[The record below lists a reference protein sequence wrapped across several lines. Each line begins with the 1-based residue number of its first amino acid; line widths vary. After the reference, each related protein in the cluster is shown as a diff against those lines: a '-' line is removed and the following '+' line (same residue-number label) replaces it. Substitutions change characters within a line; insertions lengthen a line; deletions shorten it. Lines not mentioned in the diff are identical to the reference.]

1 MGVEPTRLSAHG
13 PQPCLSANSS
23 TSAIGFD
30 IIICS
35 GGMSRNPTKKP
46 PHPMEEAMTIIL
58 DAMGSDQFPNPE
70 IHAAVVA
77 AREFSEEIILVG
89 DEIIIS
95 PKLKELNA
103 GNLPIRVEHAPD
115 LVEMGEKPVEAA
127 KRKPR
132 NSMAV
137 GLNLVKERVGEAF
150 VTAGNTGAAM
160 FNALRTLGRI
170 KGVARPALT
179 ALFPVKG
186 GHCVVLDIGAN
197 ADCRPE
203 FLLQFAIMGS
213 IYAEKVL
220 NKQNP
225 RVGLLSNG
233 EEAGKGNQLIKD
245 TYPILEKSGLNFIGN
260 VEGKEL
266 FGGGADVVV
275 TDGFTGNI
283 LLKSSEAVAK
293 LLTDTLKEELISS
306 PITKI
311 GALLAKPAFQKLKAM
326 MDPSEVGAAPLLGID
341 GLVFVGHGRSDSR
354 AMYSAIRVAR
364 QAVQSDLLPSLRSAI
379 QERIEMV
386 ENISTNTMSQS

>member
-1 MGVEPTRLSAHG
+1 
-13 PQPCLSANSS
+13 
-23 TSAIGFD
+23 
-30 IIICS
+30 
-35 GGMSRNPTKKP
+35 
-46 PHPMEEAMTIIL
+46 MTIIL
-58 DAMGSDQFPNPE
+58 DAMGSDHYPDPE
-70 IHAAVVA
+70 IQAAVMT
-77 AREFSEEIILVG
+77 AREYSSDEIILVG
-89 DEIIIS
+89 DENLII
-95 PKLKELNA
+95 PKLKALNA
-103 GNLPIRVEHAPD
+103 QNLPIKVEHAPD

-137 GLNLVKERVGEAF
+137 GLNLVKEGRGDAF

-160 FNALRTLGRI
+160 FNALRILGRI

-203 FLLQFAIMGS
+203 FLLQFAVLGN
-213 IYAEKVL
+213 IYAEKIL
-220 NKQNP
+220 NRTNP

-245 TYPILEKSGLNFIGN
+245 TYPVLEKSGLNFIGN

-266 FGGGADVVV
+266 FGGAADVVV

-293 LLTDTLKEELISS
+293 LLTDTLKEELTASIT
-306 PITKI
+306 TKI
-311 GALLAKPAFQKLKAM
+311 GALLAKPAFLKLKAM

-354 AMYSAIRVAR
+354 AMYNAIRVA
-364 QAVQSDLLPSLRSAI
+364 QSAVKAGLLPAMRSAI
-379 QERIEMV
+379 EERLEMV
-386 ENISTNTMSQS
+386 ENIAKETLN